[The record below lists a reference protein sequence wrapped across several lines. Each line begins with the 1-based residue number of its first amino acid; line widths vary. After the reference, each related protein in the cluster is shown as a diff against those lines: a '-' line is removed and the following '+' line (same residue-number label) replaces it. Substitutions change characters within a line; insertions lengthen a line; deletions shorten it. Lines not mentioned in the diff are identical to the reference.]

1 MPDSMQRSQLMSN
14 DLDLITERE
23 FDEVWGAYAK
33 PSGDLFQIEDIRDQP
48 PDYIWTI
55 VDSGD
60 DSDGNW
66 YAQPGFHV
74 VNRLGYVMTRKPWT
88 DSTPD
93 AIYFLDDFDHD
104 ESEA

>member
-1 MPDSMQRSQLMSN
+1 MNADEACIS
-14 DLDLITERE
+14 ERE
-23 FDEVWGAYAK
+23 FENVWGVYLK
-33 PSGDLFQIEDIRDQP
+33 PSGDLFQFDDIRNQP
-48 PDYIWTI
+48 LEHVWTI

-74 VNRLGYVMTRKPWT
+74 VNKLGYVMTRKPWS

-93 AIYFLDDFDHD
+93 AIYVLDDFEHEPDD
-104 ESEA
+104 SS